1 MNPVNNTLNLSLQ
14 STSFQELL
22 MIMAAALGCGLLI
35 GLERERSKQR
45 ENQHS
50 FAGVRSFVICALLG
64 ALCFIFGPIF
74 GVVGAISVGAISIFS
89 LKNQL
94 KDPGVTTELA
104 FVMTYFIGALCI
116 WNVTLAASLSVVL
129 TFILMM
135 KHSIHGFA
143 GKWITEAEFKDGLF
157 LLALI
162 LIGLPLTPNTP
173 LWGTVLNPH
182 IILKLL
188 TLILVVQA
196 LAHIAKRLLSTKKA
210 LILSS
215 IASGFVS
222 STATIAHLGMQV
234 RNEGVDAQ
242 SNAGAA
248 LMSCISTLV
257 LLFIVVAGVSLTW
270 LKLLIFPSLIA
281 ITILAL
287 CAYWL
292 LRNAEPVEEIEPED
306 SPMFSL
312 KEAAIIA
319 GTLTVI
325 QAGVYGLELLLGD
338 SGLIAGTLLAS
349 LFEIHAAAAAVVI
362 QGEPT
367 NTSLLYAMM
376 LGLGAHA
383 VSKSINAAIS
393 GGLKFALYFAPV
405 QILHMAIL
413 IGVLWWMVQR

>member
-1 MNPVNNTLNLSLQ
+1 MNSVNNIMNLSLQ
-14 STSFQELL
+14 TTSFQELL

-50 FAGVRSFVICALLG
+50 FAGVRSFTICALLG
-64 ALCFIFGPIF
+64 ALCFAFGHIF
-74 GVVGAISVGAISIFS
+74 GVMGALIVGGIGIFS

-94 KDPGVTTELA
+94 QDPGVTTELA

-116 WNVTLAASLSVVL
+116 WNITLAASLSVVL
-129 TFILMM
+129 TVILMM

-143 GKWITEAEFKDGLF
+143 GKWITEAEFRDGLF

-173 LWGTVLNPH
+173 LWGSVLNPH

-188 TLILVVQA
+188 TIILVVQA
-196 LAHIAKRLLSTKKA
+196 LAHIAKRLLSSKKA
-210 LILSS
+210 LMLSS

-222 STATIAHLGMQV
+222 STATIAHLGVQV
-234 RNEGVDAQ
+234 RNGEVDAR

-257 LLFIVVAGVSLTW
+257 LLFIVVGGVSLTW
-270 LKLLIFPSLIA
+270 LKLLILPSLIA
-281 ITILAL
+281 IAILAL

-292 LRNAEPVEEIEPED
+292 LHKAEPVEETEPED

-312 KEAAIIA
+312 KEAVIIA
-319 GTLTVI
+319 VTLTLI

-338 SGLIAGTLLAS
+338 AGLIAGTLLAS
-349 LFEIHAAAAAVVI
+349 LFEIHAAAAAVVV

-376 LGLGAHA
+376 LGLTAHA
-383 VSKSINAAIS
+383 VSKCINAAVS

-405 QILHMAIL
+405 QILHMLVL
-413 IGVLWWMVQR
+413 IAVLWWTVPA

>member
-64 ALCFIFGPIF
+64 ALCFIFGPVF
-74 GVVGAISVGAISIFS
+74 GVVGAISVGAISIVS

-173 LWGTVLNPH
+173 LWGAVLNPH

-196 LAHIAKRLLSTKKA
+196 LAHIAKRLLSTKRA

-234 RNEGVDAQ
+234 RNGEIDAQ

-257 LLFIVVAGVSLTW
+257 LLFIVVGGVSLVW
-270 LKLLIFPSLIA
+270 LKLLIFPALIA
-281 ITILAL
+281 IAILVI

-292 LRNAEPVEEIEPED
+292 LRKAEPVEEIEAED

-349 LFEIHAAAAAVVI
+349 LFEIHAAAATVVI

-393 GGLKFALYFAPV
+393 GGLKFALYFVPV
-405 QILHMAIL
+405 QILHMAVL
-413 IGVLWWMVQR
+413 IAVLWWMVQN

>member
-1 MNPVNNTLNLSLQ
+1 MNNMLNLSLQ
-14 STSFQELL
+14 TTSFQELL

-50 FAGVRSFVICALLG
+50 FAGVRSFTICALLG
-64 ALCFIFGPIF
+64 ALCFAFGHIF
-74 GVVGAISVGAISIFS
+74 GVIGALIVGGIGIFS

-94 KDPGVTTELA
+94 QDPGVTTELA

-116 WNVTLAASLSVVL
+116 WNITLAASLSVVL
-129 TFILMM
+129 TVILMT

-143 GKWITEAEFKDGLF
+143 GKWITGAEFRDGLF

-173 LWGTVLNPH
+173 LWGSVLNPH

-188 TLILVVQA
+188 TIILVVQA
-196 LAHIAKRLLSTKKA
+196 LAHIAKRLLSSKKA
-210 LILSS
+210 LMLSS

-222 STATIAHLGMQV
+222 STATIAHLGLQV
-234 RNEGVDAQ
+234 RNDEVDAR

-257 LLFIVVAGVSLTW
+257 LLFIVVGGVSLAW
-270 LKLLIFPSLIA
+270 LKLLILPALIA
-281 ITILAL
+281 IAILAL

-292 LRNAEPVEEIEPED
+292 LHKAEPVEETEPED

-312 KEAAIIA
+312 KEAVIIA
-319 GTLTVI
+319 VTLTLI

-338 SGLIAGTLLAS
+338 AGLIAGTLLAS
-349 LFEIHAAAAAVVI
+349 LFEIHAAAAAVVV
-362 QGEPT
+362 QGEPA

-376 LGLGAHA
+376 LGLAAHA

-405 QILHMAIL
+405 QILHMLVL
-413 IGVLWWMVQR
+413 IAVLWWMVQR

>member
-1 MNPVNNTLNLSLQ
+1 MNNMLNLSLQ
-14 STSFQELL
+14 TTSFQELL

-50 FAGVRSFVICALLG
+50 FAGVRSFAICALLG
-64 ALCFIFGPIF
+64 ALCFAFGHIF
-74 GVVGAISVGAISIFS
+74 GVIGALIVGGIGIFS

-94 KDPGVTTELA
+94 QDPGVTTELA
-104 FVMTYFIGALCI
+104 FVMTYFIGALCV
-116 WNVTLAASLSVVL
+116 WNITLAASLSVIL

-135 KHSIHGFA
+135 KRSMHGIA
-143 GKWITEAEFKDGLF
+143 GTWITGAELKDGVF

-162 LIGLPLTPNTP
+162 LIALPLTPDTP
-173 LWGTVLNPH
+173 LWGNVLNPH

-188 TLILVVQA
+188 TLILIVQA
-196 LAHIAKRLLSTKKA
+196 LAHIAKRLLSSKKA
-210 LILSS
+210 LMLSS

-222 STATIAHLGMQV
+222 STATIAHLGIQV
-234 RNEGVDAQ
+234 RNQEADAR

-257 LLFIVVAGVSLTW
+257 LLLIVVGGVSLGW
-270 LKLLIFPSLIA
+270 LKLLTFPSLIA
-281 ITILAL
+281 IAILAL

-292 LRNAEPVEEIEPED
+292 LRKAEPVEKAEPVD
-306 SPMFSL
+306 SAMFSL

-319 GTLTVI
+319 GMLTVI
-325 QAGVYGLELLLGD
+325 QAGVHGLELLLGD

-349 LFEIHAAAAAVVI
+349 LFEIHAAAAAVVV
-362 QGEPT
+362 QGEPE
-367 NTSLLYAMM
+367 NSSLLYAMI
-376 LGLGAHA
+376 LGLAAHA
-383 VSKSINAAIS
+383 ISKSINAAIS

-405 QILHMAIL
+405 QILHMAVL

>member
-1 MNPVNNTLNLSLQ
+1 MNPVNNIMNLSLQ
-14 STSFQELL
+14 TTSFQELL

-50 FAGVRSFVICALLG
+50 FAGVRSFTICALLG
-64 ALCFIFGPIF
+64 ALCFAFGHIF
-74 GVVGAISVGAISIFS
+74 GVMGALIVGGIGIFS

-94 KDPGVTTELA
+94 QDPGVTTELA

-116 WNVTLAASLSVVL
+116 WNITLAASLSVVL
-129 TFILMM
+129 TVILMM

-143 GKWITEAEFKDGLF
+143 GKWITGAEFRDGLF

-173 LWGTVLNPH
+173 LWGSVLNPH

-188 TLILVVQA
+188 TIILVVQA
-196 LAHIAKRLLSTKKA
+196 LAHIAKRLLSSKKA
-210 LILSS
+210 LMLSS

-222 STATIAHLGMQV
+222 STATIAHLGLQV
-234 RNEGVDAQ
+234 RNGEVDAR

-257 LLFIVVAGVSLTW
+257 LLFIVVGGVSLTW
-270 LKLLIFPSLIA
+270 LKLLILPSLIA
-281 ITILAL
+281 IAILAL

-292 LRNAEPVEEIEPED
+292 LHKAEPVEETEPED

-312 KEAAIIA
+312 KEAVIIA
-319 GTLTVI
+319 VTLTLI

-338 SGLIAGTLLAS
+338 AGLIAGTLLAS
-349 LFEIHAAAAAVVI
+349 LFEIHAAAAAVVV

-376 LGLGAHA
+376 LGLAAHA

-405 QILHMAIL
+405 QILHMLVL
-413 IGVLWWMVQR
+413 IAVLWWMVQA

>member
-1 MNPVNNTLNLSLQ
+1 MNPVNNIMNLSLQ
-14 STSFQELL
+14 TTSFQELL

-50 FAGVRSFVICALLG
+50 FAGVRSFTICALLG
-64 ALCFIFGPIF
+64 ALCFAFGHIF
-74 GVVGAISVGAISIFS
+74 GVMGALIVGGIGIFS

-94 KDPGVTTELA
+94 QDPGVTTELA

-116 WNVTLAASLSVVL
+116 WNITLAASLSVVL
-129 TFILMM
+129 TVILMM

-143 GKWITEAEFKDGLF
+143 GKWITGAEFRDGLF

-173 LWGTVLNPH
+173 LWGSVLNPH

-188 TLILVVQA
+188 TIILVVQA
-196 LAHIAKRLLSTKKA
+196 LAHIAKRLLSSKKA
-210 LILSS
+210 LMLSS

-222 STATIAHLGMQV
+222 STATIAHLGLQV
-234 RNEGVDAQ
+234 RNGEVDAR

-257 LLFIVVAGVSLTW
+257 LLFIVVGGVSLTW
-270 LKLLIFPSLIA
+270 LKLLILPSLIA
-281 ITILAL
+281 IAILAL

-292 LRNAEPVEEIEPED
+292 LHKAEPVEETEPED

-312 KEAAIIA
+312 KEAVIIA
-319 GTLTVI
+319 VTLTLI

-338 SGLIAGTLLAS
+338 AGLIAGTLLAS
-349 LFEIHAAAAAVVI
+349 LFEIHAAAAAVVV

-367 NTSLLYAMM
+367 NSSLLYAMM
-376 LGLGAHA
+376 LGLAAHA

-405 QILHMAIL
+405 QILHMLVL
-413 IGVLWWMVQR
+413 IAVLWWMVQA

>member
-1 MNPVNNTLNLSLQ
+1 MFLRKGDV
-14 STSFQELL
+14 FV
-22 MIMAAALGCGLLI
+22 
-35 GLERERSKQR
+35 
-45 ENQHS
+45 
-50 FAGVRSFVICALLG
+50 FADFVFFLRVDI
-64 ALCFIFGPIF
+64 
-74 GVVGAISVGAISIFS
+74 GVVKING
-89 LKNQL
+89 
-94 KDPGVTTELA
+94 E
-104 FVMTYFIGALCI
+104 
-116 WNVTLAASLSVVL
+116 
-129 TFILMM
+129 
-135 KHSIHGFA
+135 
-143 GKWITEAEFKDGLF
+143 
-157 LLALI
+157 
-162 LIGLPLTPNTP
+162 
-173 LWGTVLNPH
+173 
-182 IILKLL
+182 
-188 TLILVVQA
+188 
-196 LAHIAKRLLSTKKA
+196 
-210 LILSS
+210 
-215 IASGFVS
+215 
-222 STATIAHLGMQV
+222 
-234 RNEGVDAQ
+234 VDAR

-257 LLFIVVAGVSLTW
+257 LLFIVIGGVSLIW
-270 LKLLIFPSLIA
+270 LKLLILPSLIA
-281 ITILAL
+281 IAILAL

-292 LRNAEPVEEIEPED
+292 LRKAEPVEEIEPED

-319 GTLTVI
+319 GTLTII

>member
-1 MNPVNNTLNLSLQ
+1 MNNTLNLSLQ

-64 ALCFIFGPIF
+64 ALCFIFGPVF
-74 GVVGAISVGAISIFS
+74 GVVGAISVGAISIVS

-173 LWGTVLNPH
+173 LWGAVLNPH

-196 LAHIAKRLLSTKKA
+196 LAHIAKRLLSTKRA

-234 RNEGVDAQ
+234 RNGEIDAQ

-257 LLFIVVAGVSLTW
+257 LLLIVVGGVSLVW
-270 LKLLIFPSLIA
+270 LKLLIFPALIA
-281 ITILAL
+281 IAILVI

-292 LRNAEPVEEIEPED
+292 LRKAEPVEEIEAED

-349 LFEIHAAAAAVVI
+349 LFEIHAAAATVVI

-393 GGLKFALYFAPV
+393 GGLKFALYFVPV
-405 QILHMAIL
+405 QILHMAVL
-413 IGVLWWMVQR
+413 IAVLWWMVQN

>member
-1 MNPVNNTLNLSLQ
+1 MLDQSLQ

-64 ALCFIFGPIF
+64 ALCFSFGSVF
-74 GVVGAISVGAISIFS
+74 GLIGAIIVGGIGIFS

-116 WNVTLAASLSVVL
+116 LNVTLAASLSVIL
-129 TFILMM
+129 TVILMM

-162 LIGLPLTPNTP
+162 LIALPLTPNTP
-173 LWGTVLNPH
+173 LWGAVLNPH

-196 LAHIAKRLLSTKKA
+196 VAHIAKRLLSKKRA

-234 RNEGVDAQ
+234 RNEGVDAR

-257 LLFIVVAGVSLTW
+257 LLLIVVGGVSLAW
-270 LKLLIFPSLIA
+270 LKLLVFPSLIA
-281 ITILAL
+281 ILILAL

-292 LRNAEPVEEIEPED
+292 LRKAEPVEEKEPAD

-319 GTLTVI
+319 VTLTII

-362 QGEPT
+362 QGVPT
-367 NTSLLYAMM
+367 STSLVYAMM

-383 VSKSINAAIS
+383 ISKSINAAIS
-393 GGLKFALYFAPV
+393 GGLKFALYFTPV
-405 QILHMAIL
+405 QILHMTVL
-413 IGVLWWMVQR
+413 IGILWWLVQH

>member
-1 MNPVNNTLNLSLQ
+1 MNLSLQ
-14 STSFQELL
+14 TTSFQELL

-50 FAGVRSFVICALLG
+50 FAGVRSFTICALLG
-64 ALCFIFGPIF
+64 ALCFAFGHIF
-74 GVVGAISVGAISIFS
+74 GVMGALIVGGIGIFS

-94 KDPGVTTELA
+94 QDPGVTTELA

-116 WNVTLAASLSVVL
+116 WNITLAASLSVVL
-129 TFILMM
+129 TVILMM

-143 GKWITEAEFKDGLF
+143 GKWITGAEFRDGLF

-173 LWGTVLNPH
+173 LWGSVLNPH

-188 TLILVVQA
+188 TIILVVQA
-196 LAHIAKRLLSTKKA
+196 LAHIAKRLLSSKKA
-210 LILSS
+210 LMLSS

-222 STATIAHLGMQV
+222 STATIAHLGVQV
-234 RNEGVDAQ
+234 RNGEVDAR

-257 LLFIVVAGVSLTW
+257 LLFIVVGGVSLTW
-270 LKLLIFPSLIA
+270 LKLLILPSLIA
-281 ITILAL
+281 IAILAL

-292 LRNAEPVEEIEPED
+292 LHKAEPVEETEPED

-312 KEAAIIA
+312 KEAVIIA
-319 GTLTVI
+319 VTLTLI

-338 SGLIAGTLLAS
+338 AGLIAGTLLAS
-349 LFEIHAAAAAVVI
+349 LFEIHAAAAAVVV

-376 LGLGAHA
+376 LGLAAHA

-405 QILHMAIL
+405 QILHMLVL
-413 IGVLWWMVQR
+413 IAVLWWMVQA

>member
-1 MNPVNNTLNLSLQ
+1 MNLSLQ
-14 STSFQELL
+14 TTSFQELL

-50 FAGVRSFVICALLG
+50 FAGVRSFTICALLG
-64 ALCFIFGPIF
+64 ALCFAFGHIF
-74 GVVGAISVGAISIFS
+74 GVMGALIVGGIGIFS

-94 KDPGVTTELA
+94 QDPGVTTELA

-116 WNVTLAASLSVVL
+116 WNITLAASLSVVL
-129 TFILMM
+129 TVILMM

-143 GKWITEAEFKDGLF
+143 GKWITGAEFRDGLF

-173 LWGTVLNPH
+173 LWGSVLNPH

-188 TLILVVQA
+188 TIILVVQA
-196 LAHIAKRLLSTKKA
+196 LAHIAKRLLSSKKA
-210 LILSS
+210 LMLSS

-222 STATIAHLGMQV
+222 STATIAHLGLQV
-234 RNEGVDAQ
+234 RNGEVDAR

-257 LLFIVVAGVSLTW
+257 LLFIVVGGVSLTW
-270 LKLLIFPSLIA
+270 LKLLILPSLIA
-281 ITILAL
+281 IAILAL

-292 LRNAEPVEEIEPED
+292 LHKAEPVEETEPED

-312 KEAAIIA
+312 KEAVIIA
-319 GTLTVI
+319 VTLTLI

-338 SGLIAGTLLAS
+338 AGLIAGTLLAS
-349 LFEIHAAAAAVVI
+349 LFEIHAAAAAVVV

-376 LGLGAHA
+376 LGLAAHA

-405 QILHMAIL
+405 QILHMLVL
-413 IGVLWWMVQR
+413 IAVLWWMVQA